1 MHNALTDN
9 YFVVSLV
16 YSASLGRGG
25 GGSDQTPHAYLPVW
39 CPLRLWAPG
48 LYSPTCPMDN
58 LALVVTQAWMSHE
71 CMHEASNLHTCYEHQ
86 SCFFILVVD
95 PSLRGIQMVSPP
107 F

>member
-39 CPLRLWAPG
+39 CPLRLWATVAP
-48 LYSPTCPMDN
+48 
-58 LALVVTQAWMSHE
+58 LAQWIIRH
-71 CMHEASNLHTCYEHQ
+71 CIY
-86 SCFFILVVD
+86 
-95 PSLRGIQMVSPP
+95 GIRRVCVYVAVM
-107 F
+107 